1 MEERVEGAMD
11 LAGLIREG
19 FELKQQDIRSYSP
32 LTLAFLGDNVF
43 DLIIR
48 SLVAQEGNRQVN
60 ILHRKKSAIVC
71 ASAQAAILEAV
82 KDSLSEEEA
91 AVVRRGRNAK
101 SHTMPKNA
109 KMSDYRN
116 ATGFE
121 ALLGFLYLQGRMD
134 RILELTKTGLEAVR

>member
-1 MEERVEGAMD
+1 MD

>member
-60 ILHRKKSAIVC
+60 ILHKKKSAIVC